1 MNKKVDTV
9 KLISAIAAALVF
21 LLAVLAFVL
30 SYSSLQHMAQTNG
43 IAGRLSY
50 LWPLLLDFAMIVFS
64 LAILRAN
71 LRAESA
77 TYPWLLTIAFS
88 GLATVANI
96 LDVTTLGIPAWMIA
110 ASVKALAPVA
120 LVLAFELL
128 MGMIRAEIK
137 RGATVTGIA
146 ELIQQQAAILAET
159 EQARQ
164 TLAQLAG
171 QRDEAKADLDQIRR
185 EKRRELKQ
193 PPTDATQETKD
204 KALAVLRESP
214 QISGADLG
222 RKIGKSPR
230 LGQMLKLEL
239 EPVVTQNGHN
249 AK

>member
-1 MNKKVDTV
+1 MNKKIDTV
-9 KLISAIAAALVF
+9 KLISGIAAALVF
-21 LLAVLAFVL
+21 VLALLAFVL
-30 SYSSLQHMAQTNG
+30 SYSSLQHLAAANQVG
-43 IAGRLSY
+43 PRLSY

-71 LRAESA
+71 LRAERSL
-77 TYPWLLTIAFS
+77 YPWVLTIAFS
-88 GLATVANI
+88 GLATVANV

-137 RGATVTGIA
+137 RAAVLAALADLQT
-146 ELIQQQAAILAET
+146 QQAAIIAET

-164 TLAQLAG
+164 ALAQLTG
-171 QRDEAKADLDQIRR
+171 QRDELKAEISQIRS

-239 EPVVTQNGHN
+239 EPVITQNGHN